1 MNVNVYQKEGLNF
14 VEISNELSLKVVFC
28 DLGAS
33 IFNIYFDG
41 ELMTRNVRNIK
52 DFKNPKCYYGKTIGR
67 TSNRIKGNKVE
78 INGETYLLENNEGLN
93 VLHGGKSGLSNHRF
107 SFHIDYWLDRTEVV
121 FFYLSKDLEGGYP
134 GNANIEVTY
143 TLYKNLNQL
152 DIKYNASSDKDTLL
166 SLTNHSYFSLGDK
179 DIFHL
184 ELKINSEQ
192 YLEVNRDDL
201 LPVEVKPLNEVM
213 DFSEF
218 KRIVKDIDSGDL
230 RGKMMK
236 GYDAFFYFGDSKVA
250 TLRNDKYLLDILT
263 NFEGLQMYT
272 SNYRPAFKVDNDK
285 QVRDSVA
292 LEPSDSFLNPRVLNK
307 DEKYSRFIS
316 YTFNKVR

>member
-14 VEISNELSLKVVFC
+14 VEISNDLSLKVVFC

-41 ELMTRNVRNIK
+41 DLMTRNVKNIK

-67 TSNRIKGNKVE
+67 TSNRIRGNKVE

-93 VLHGGKSGLSNHRF
+93 VLHGGKSGLSNQRF

-121 FFYLSKDLEGGYP
+121 FFYLSNDLEGGYP

-143 TLYKNLNQL
+143 ALYKNLNQL

-179 DIFHL
+179 DISRL
-184 ELKINSEQ
+184 ELKIYSEQ
-192 YLEVNRDDL
+192 YLEVNKDDL
-201 LPVEVKPLNEVM
+201 LPVEVRPLNEVM

-218 KRIVKDIDSGDL
+218 KRIVKDIDNGDL
-230 RGKMMK
+230 QGKMMN
-236 GYDAFFYFGDSKVA
+236 GYDSFFYFDKGKVA
-250 TLRNDKYLLDILT
+250 VLRNNKYQLEITTD
-263 NFEGLQMYT
+263 FKGLQMYT
-272 SNYRPAFKVDNDK
+272 SNYKPAFKVDNDK
-285 QVRDSVA
+285 QIRDSVA
-292 LEPSDSFLNPRVLNK
+292 LEPSDSFLNLNLLK
-307 DEKYSRFIS
+307 KGKEYKRFIT
-316 YTFNKVR
+316 YTFSKVR